1 MKGIFLWAA
10 IGCCAVAVAADSPD
24 YRLPSGVQPLS
35 QIIEL
40 RIDPSR
46 IDFDGATSIK
56 LNVQQLTDRIG
67 INQVG
72 LTLANIA
79 LSGAEGQRTLQSTG
93 GEWDRSWLAD
103 GEPIPPGEYTLTMEF
118 SGEYATDAL
127 GMHRTSFEGNDYVF
141 TQMEAMYARR
151 AFPVFDE
158 PSFKIPYQLILSAPD
173 DLTVV
178 ANTPP
183 ESTDKKDGWQ
193 RVTFMPTPPLSS
205 YLIAYAVGPLDRV
218 AIEGISVPG
227 HVYVPKGHAG
237 ELGFVLQQTPTIVA
251 ALEDYF
257 GSKYPYR
264 KLDFV
269 AVPEFAFGAM
279 ENPGLITYRTDLL
292 LVGDEVAGRQAI
304 NVLNVIAHEVAHIWY
319 GDVVTMAWWDDLWLN
334 EAFATWMANTILE
347 TVYPQYNTVLNLP
360 QDGAFE
366 ADQLTTSRPIRR
378 MVRTED
384 EIFGSVGLNY
394 TKGHALLRMLERYV
408 GHEVWQRAIRK
419 YVEKFAW
426 SNATESDLWAVVSE
440 ESGLDISKM
449 AGDYLNQPGFAS
461 VSIDDAGAVTQTR
474 YVREGLVAEEKLWRI
489 PMNVKYK
496 ADGQVRQTFMLL
508 EGPTGSLDIPSSTDW
523 IFPDAGANG
532 YYRWSTSLDQF
543 YNLID
548 DIDELSEREKIALLD
563 NTEAQLNAGSLSMAD
578 YLYVLK
584 RFLQDPHPLVFLPTL
599 RKVRVIGDEFV
610 GDGNRGAFAV
620 FIDQSL
626 SERYQD
632 VGIRGRAGDSEATL
646 QLRPQ
651 LVRTLGQFG
660 TDETLLAEAASIV
673 DDYLKSPAAIQS
685 QLAREAMRITALR
698 DDGGRY
704 EQYLQAYLRTASASQ
719 KSNILAA
726 MYFDEP
732 EVVLRHLEF
741 SLSDDVQAGDSLAA
755 LNFFSYLLEDH
766 SLLYEWLDDNFDRVV
781 AKAPAYYQPVMP
793 QVLGGSCDRE
803 NLDLLEEFF
812 RDRDDAYATSLAKV
826 IESDEAC
833 IARRTRHA
841 NAFEQFL
848 KPYQDG

>member
-1 MKGIFLWAA
+1 MKRVFLWAA
-10 IGCCAVAVAADSPD
+10 ICICAVAAAAAESPD
-24 YRLPSGVQPLS
+24 YRLPSGVEPLS
-35 QIIEL
+35 QLIEL

-46 IDFDGATSIK
+46 TDFGGATSIK

-79 LSGAEGQRTLQSTG
+79 LSGVEGQRTLQATD

-103 GEPIPPGEYTLTMEF
+103 GEPISPGDYTLTIEF

-158 PSFKIPYQLILSAPD
+158 PSFKVPFQLILSAPEG
-173 DLTVV
+173 LTVV

-183 ESTDKKDGWQ
+183 EAKEEKDGWQ

-218 AIEGISVPG
+218 AIEGLSVPG

-237 ELGFVLQQTPTIVA
+237 ELGFVLQHTPTIVA

-257 GSKYPYR
+257 DSKYPYR

-347 TVYPQYNTVLNLP
+347 TVYPQYNTALNLP
-360 QDGAFE
+360 QGGAFA

-378 MVRTED
+378 LVRNED
-384 EIFGSVGLNY
+384 EIFESLGLNY

-419 YVEKFAW
+419 YVDKFAW

-440 ESGLDISKM
+440 ESGLDISDI

-461 VSIDDAGAVTQTR
+461 IDIDEAGAVTQKR
-474 YVREGLVAEEKLWRI
+474 YVRQGLNVEEKLWRI

-496 ADGQVRQTFMLL
+496 ADGQVRQTYMLL
-508 EGPTGSLDIPSSTDW
+508 EGKTGALDIPSTTDW
-523 IFPDAGANG
+523 VFPDAGGNG
-532 YYRWSTSLDQF
+532 YYRWTTSLDQF

-563 NTEAQLNAGSLSMAD
+563 LSLINISEPTRPNAPSR
-578 YLYVLK
+578 K
-584 RFLQDPHPLVFLPTL
+584 R
-599 RKVRVIGDEFV
+599 
-610 GDGNRGAFAV
+610 
-620 FIDQSL
+620 S
-626 SERYQD
+626 
-632 VGIRGRAGDSEATL
+632 
-646 QLRPQ
+646 
-651 LVRTLGQFG
+651 
-660 TDETLLAEAASIV
+660 
-673 DDYLKSPAAIQS
+673 
-685 QLAREAMRITALR
+685 
-698 DDGGRY
+698 
-704 EQYLQAYLRTASASQ
+704 SA
-719 KSNILAA
+719 
-726 MYFDEP
+726 
-732 EVVLRHLEF
+732 
-741 SLSDDVQAGDSLAA
+741 
-755 LNFFSYLLEDH
+755 
-766 SLLYEWLDDNFDRVV
+766 
-781 AKAPAYYQPVMP
+781 
-793 QVLGGSCDRE
+793 
-803 NLDLLEEFF
+803 
-812 RDRDDAYATSLAKV
+812 
-826 IESDEAC
+826 
-833 IARRTRHA
+833 
-841 NAFEQFL
+841 
-848 KPYQDG
+848 